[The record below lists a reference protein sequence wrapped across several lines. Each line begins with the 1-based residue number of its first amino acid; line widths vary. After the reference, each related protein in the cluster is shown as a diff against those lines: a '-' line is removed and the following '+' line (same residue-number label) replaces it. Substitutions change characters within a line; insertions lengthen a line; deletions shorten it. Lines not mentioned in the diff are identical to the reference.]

1 LGQEEVVETIHLPV
15 ELVQVG
21 GVKGQE
27 TVP

>member
-21 GVKGQE
+21 EATGQE